1 MGWRKLFGTEDPLQR
16 AAPACPSPEHAG
28 TRFAVDRDRMFD
40 LGLTSRLHQLF
51 EVPREGRDAGWTAAF
66 FASVWNASLEIADPP
81 FFEGPD
87 GFAYGRF
94 HLPRPGT
101 PFDSN
106 ALANQAQLLVERG
119 SGAAIFASPDAT
131 EPEYVLA
138 MGVIDSLLRFD
149 GWEGDPLDRPDVTH
163 AADPVFVRD
172 GTDPGRLVATGDHR
186 VLIGTPTAAMLP
198 PYTARALH
206 HHLTR
211 GWGIAD
217 PRVALL
223 IDPSAA
229 TPRSLMLDR
238 RPEDFADA
246 AQIEPQVRTLL
257 WYLPPHTAVVL
268 RPDTVDLARM
278 TPLDTLFPAMQPDA
292 AS

>member
-1 MGWRKLFGTEDPLQR
+1 MGWRKLFGVVDRSER
-16 AAPACPSPEHAG
+16 AEPASPPAEHAG

-40 LGLTSRLHQLF
+40 LDLTSDLHQLF
-51 EVPREGRDAGWTAAF
+51 EAPREGRDAGWTAAF

-94 HLPRPGT
+94 HLPRPGM
-101 PFDSN
+101 PFDGNS
-106 ALANQAQLLVERG
+106 LANQAQLLVERG
-119 SGAAIFASPDAT
+119 FGAAIFASPDAT
-131 EPEYVLA
+131 EPEYVLS

-149 GWEGDPLDRPDVTH
+149 GWEGDPLDRQDVTH

-172 GTDPGRLVATGDHR
+172 GTDPGRLVASRDHQ
-186 VLIGTPTAAMLP
+186 VLIGTPTAAILP

-217 PRVALL
+217 PRIALL
-223 IDPSAA
+223 VDPSAA

-238 RPEDFADA
+238 RPEDFVDA
-246 AQIEPQVRTLL
+246 ARIEPQVRMLF
-257 WYLPPHTAVVL
+257 WYLPPHTSVVL
-268 RPDTVDLARM
+268 RPDTVDVAGM
-278 TPLDTLFPAMQPDA
+278 TPLTALFPALQPDA